1 MNKKTIR
8 DISVS
13 GKRVLVRVDFNVP
26 LDKEKNIEDDTRIR
40 ESLPTISHLLSQGG
54 KVILMSHLGRPKGK
68 SPEFSLAPVAK
79 RLSELLGKPVHFA
92 SDCIGTEAE
101 TAVNALQNG
110 EVLLL
115 ENVRFYKEEE
125 ANNPEFAKKLAAFG
139 DVYVN
144 DAFGTAHRAH
154 ASTEGVTKF
163 IETSVAGFLIEKELK
178 YLGEATSNPKRPFVA
193 ILGGSKISGKIDVL
207 EKLLEKVDTVLVGGA
222 MIFTFFKAQGL
233 SVGKSLV
240 EDDKLDIAK
249 TILDKAKS
257 RNVKLL
263 LPTDVVVA
271 DKFER
276 DANAKT
282 VSVNA
287 IEDGWMGLDIG
298 AETIKIYRQEILNA
312 KTIVWNGPM
321 GVFEMEKFAVGTFE
335 IAKALAEAT
344 KNGAVS
350 VIGGGD
356 SASAIVKAGL
366 ETAVTHVS
374 TGGGASLEF
383 LEGKTLPGIAAL
395 NEQYSLSNC
404 K

>member
-26 LDKEKNIEDDTRIR
+26 LDKEKHIEDDTRIR

-125 ANNPEFAKKLAAFG
+125 ANDPEFAKKLAAFG

-163 IETSVAGFLIEKELK
+163 IETAVAGFLIEKELK

-207 EKLLEKVDTVLVGGA
+207 EKLLEKVDTILVGGA

-263 LPTDVVVA
+263 LPTDVVIA

-344 KNGAVS
+344 KSGAIS

-395 NEQYSLSNC
+395 NNQ
-404 K
+404 